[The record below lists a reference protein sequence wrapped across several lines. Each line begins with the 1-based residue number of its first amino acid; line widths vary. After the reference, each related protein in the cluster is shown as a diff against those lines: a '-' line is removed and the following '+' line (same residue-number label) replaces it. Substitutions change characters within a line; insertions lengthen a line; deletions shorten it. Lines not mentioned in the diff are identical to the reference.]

1 MGSTA
6 RRRGIWHR
14 ARICSPDGAHSA
26 SKTRVNAL
34 KARTSRDGVIRDD
47 DAERPNRPAFRHG
60 ALKNAPWLHAGYK
73 PHSMIAT
80 ARVQPAEPPRTLT
93 GKQLTVNPLDG
104 SASRLCSFSMWQ

>member
-14 ARICSPDGAHSA
+14 ARICSPDGRRRA
-26 SKTRVNAL
+26 
-34 KARTSRDGVIRDD
+34 TSRDGVIRDD